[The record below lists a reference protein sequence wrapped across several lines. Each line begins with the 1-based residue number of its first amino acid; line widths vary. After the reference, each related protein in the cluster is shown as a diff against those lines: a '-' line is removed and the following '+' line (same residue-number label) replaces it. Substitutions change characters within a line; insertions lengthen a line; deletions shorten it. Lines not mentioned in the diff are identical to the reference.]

1 MLKGGSC
8 APAGFPTQASSGSGG
23 IHSGAASM
31 RFGFI
36 VRQRMGI
43 GHDEAVM
50 SQRAALDLKAGLVF
64 GAWTSLGHPSITEVF
79 ARACVDFIGIDLE
92 HSTISQE
99 QAQRIIAAA
108 HAGGVAC
115 LPRVSSHNKEQIA
128 RLLDSGA
135 DGVIVP
141 GVSTSG
147 QVAQIVNWCK
157 YPPVGA
163 RSFGV
168 ARAQGYGF
176 TFDEYVAGWNA
187 RSTVVIQ
194 IESIQAVDAIEE
206 LLRFDAVDGVMIGP
220 YDISGSLG
228 IPGQLGDPRVTRAC
242 ARVIKACQRQQ
253 KACGTQVID
262 PTDARVR
269 AALDAGYTFIVLASD
284 VFLLWKWSER
294 MQAMIGAVRQR
305 QGRQARLVA
314 RVGRGNSIKERQR

>member
-1 MLKGGSC
+1 MERRRDK
-8 APAGFPTQASSGSGG
+8 
-23 IHSGAASM
+23 
-31 RFGFI
+31 
-36 VRQRMGI
+36 V
-43 GHDEAVM
+43 VM
-50 SQRAALDLKAGLVF
+50 SQRAALDLKAGPVF
-64 GAWTSLGHPSITEVF
+64 GAWTSLGHPSITETF

-108 HAGGVAC
+108 HAGGAAC

-141 GVSTSG
+141 NVSTPA

-168 ARAQGYGF
+168 ARAQGYGC

-194 IESIQAVDAIEE
+194 IESIRGAEAADE
-206 LLRFDAVDGVMIGP
+206 LVAHEAVDGAMIGP

-228 IPGQLGDPRVTRAC
+228 VPGELDHPRVTGAARLVIDAC
-242 ARVIKACQRQQ
+242 RRHK
-253 KACGTQVID
+253 KGCGTQIVE
-262 PTDARVR
+262 PTAENVK
-269 AALDAGYTFIVLASD
+269 AAFEMGYTFVVLASD
-284 VFLLWKWSER
+284 VFILWKWSER
-294 MQAMIGAVRQR
+294 MRELAA
-305 QGRQARLVA
+305 ALRLRLGKAAPV
-314 RVGRGNSIKERQR
+314 S